1 MIKHQYFVGLV
12 ALVFFIKVAIAF
24 YLPLGNDEVYYL
36 TYARY
41 PSYHYY
47 DHPLLVGW
55 FLKVFS
61 LNLLVEN
68 TLLYRLFSL
77 LLSLGATVL
86 VYRSMLKIATPK
98 AAKLTVL
105 LFLASLYNSVVAGL
119 FIMPDAPMLF
129 FWVLSVYLAILTFFD
144 KSKLT
149 LVNEK
154 YFIPLCFSLGLTF
167 LSKFHAV
174 FLVFGIL
181 GFITFYRSQFL
192 KKWTFWE
199 GILVLVLF
207 TLPVIIWNYY
217 NNWVQ
222 FSFYA
227 NRTTNDV
234 HLNWSGLSKELIGQ
248 VLYNNPIVF
257 AFIIFFGFISYNKIQ
272 RINKKAFLLWIS
284 LPFIFFIVIFSLF
297 KETLPHWSGSSYVG
311 LIMLAGLIAGEIENH
326 WSALT
331 WVRTSFSLLM
341 LVFIAGFLLINY
353 FPGTLSN
360 RKDTLSYGSGDFTLD
375 MYGWDK
381 IGLSVQHELEIK
393 GYNKLPI
400 VADNW
405 FPGAHIDEY
414 IARPNNT
421 PFFLLGD
428 ITKTH
433 HYQWVN
439 DKRGNWRGIDSAIV
453 IVPSNYYRDPSR
465 SFQKYFNNVELVRL
479 LPQYR
484 NGELVRYFH
493 IYLLTR

>member
-1 MIKHQYFVGLV
+1 MIKQQYFVGLV
-12 ALVFFIKVAIAF
+12 VLVFFIKVVIAF

-77 LLSLGATVL
+77 LLSLGTTIL
-86 VYRSMLKIATPK
+86 VYQSMLQIANQK
-98 AAKLTVL
+98 AAQLTVL

-129 FWVLSVYLAILTFFD
+129 FWTLSVYLAILTFFD
-144 KSKLT
+144 KNKLI
-149 LVNEK
+149 LINEK
-154 YFIPLCFSLGLTF
+154 YFIPLCISLGLTF

-181 GFITFYRSQFL
+181 GFIIFYRSQFL

-217 NNWVQ
+217 NDWEQ

-227 NRTTNDV
+227 NRTKNDV
-234 HLNWSGLSKELIGQ
+234 HINWAGLPKELIGQ
-248 VLYNNPIVF
+248 VLYSNPIVF
-257 AFIIFFGFISYNKIQ
+257 AFIILFGFFSYNKIQ

-284 LPFIFFIVIFSLF
+284 LPFIFFIFIFSLF
-297 KETLPHWSGSSYVG
+297 KETLPHWSGPSYVG
-311 LIMLAGLIAGEIENH
+311 LIMLASLIAGEIGNQ
-326 WSALT
+326 WSVLT

-360 RKDTLSYGSGDFTLD
+360 KKDSLFYGSGDFTLD
-375 MYGWDK
+375 MYGWEK
-381 IGLSVQHELEIK
+381 IGMSVQHKLESK

-405 FPGAHIDEY
+405 FPGAHVDEY
-414 IARPNNT
+414 IARPNEST
-421 PFFLLGD
+421 FFVLGE
-428 ITKTH
+428 IVKTH
-433 HYQWVN
+433 HYQWIN
-439 DKRGNWRGIDSAIV
+439 SKRGEWRKMDSAIT
-453 IVPSNYYRDPSR
+453 IVPSNYYRDPKQ
-465 SFQKYFNNVELVRL
+465 SFQDYFNKVDVVAQI
-479 LPQYR
+479 PQYR
-484 NGELVRYFH
+484 SGELVRYFH
-493 IYLLTR
+493 VYLLTR